1 MSSWWRHEDN
11 VTSAAGLRMMEPHI
25 CIPVKGIEQMIS
37 LQAAM
42 PNGGGL
48 FSFLSLDSA
57 RGADT
62 TYTGGKQ
69 NHTLALTNP

>member
-25 CIPVKGIEQMIS
+25 CIPVKGIDQMIS

-57 RGADT
+57 RVTDT
-62 TYTGGKQ
+62 TYIGGKQ
-69 NHTLALTNP
+69 NDTPLF